1 MPYCPKCGNKVDE
14 TMAFCPTCGTALK
27 GATASSAA
35 PNREKEE
42 KQEKHEKPQKG
53 EYGFVGF
60 LISGLI
66 LITIG
71 AFAIL
76 DLSSNGSASGQD
88 LVIMLV
94 IIGLIII
101 VGAVYVATPA
111 RKFFRQLI
119 RLPKNSGKA

>member
-1 MPYCPKCGNKVDE
+1 MPYCPKCGNKVDD

-27 GATASSAA
+27 DATPSPAA
-35 PNREKEE
+35 PICAKEE
-42 KQEKHEKPQKG
+42 KQQKHETEKG
-53 EYGFVGF
+53 EYGFVRF

-71 AFAIL
+71 TFTVL
-76 DLSSNGSASGQD
+76 DLTSNGSASGQD
-88 LVIMLV
+88 FVTMLI
-94 IIGLIII
+94 IIGVIII

-119 RLPKNSGKA
+119 IRPKNSAKT

>member
-35 PNREKEE
+35 PNSEKEE
-42 KQEKHEKPQKG
+42 KQEEHEKPQKG

-111 RKFFRQLI
+111 RKFFRHLI
-119 RLPKNSGKA
+119 IRPKNSGKA